1 MYFIGIVPSE
11 NIYTELTNLQEKY
24 MNKIG
29 VEPHVTLKAQS
40 QLNESQER
48 LNQIHNII
56 SKTKQF
62 YITPKTIKFFGE
74 QVLYLSLQSPEL
86 IKLHNQL
93 VDILKVPIALKEHY
107 FEGELF
113 VPHITIG
120 KTTFTND
127 ISTGNKY
134 TTLLEM
140 KKELQNKNIFQPF
153 LVKKV
158 YLYKYTNNRYER
170 IKTFYL
176 KKEHLK

>member
-11 NIYTELTNLQEKY
+11 DIYTELTKLQEKY

-40 QLNESQER
+40 QLNESRER

-62 YITPKTIKFFGE
+62 YITPKTIEFFGE
-74 QVLYLSLQSPEL
+74 QVLYLSLYSPEL
-86 IKLHNQL
+86 IILHNKL
-93 VDILKVPIALKEHY
+93 VDTLNVPKELKEYY

-120 KTTFTND
+120 KTTYFND
-127 ISTGNKY
+127 ISSGNNY
-134 TTLLEM
+134 RTLLEM
-140 KKELQNKNIFQPF
+140 KKELQNKNIFNSF
-153 LVKKV
+153 LVEKV
-158 YLYKYTNNRYER
+158 YLYQYIDHNYER

-176 KKEHLK
+176 KNI